1 MRHTHSRQPPYI
13 PSQGHTHTLTH
24 LCLVLLPRPSSFL
37 PSPRPLVLC
46 RMLSLTQAEDGSI
59 RASITGVRA
68 PVIVT
73 YVFLRNMDWNVCV
86 S

>member
-1 MRHTHSRQPPYI
+1 
-13 PSQGHTHTLTH
+13 
-24 LCLVLLPRPSSFL
+24 
-37 PSPRPLVLC
+37 
-46 RMLSLTQAEDGSI
+46 MLSLTQAEDGSI